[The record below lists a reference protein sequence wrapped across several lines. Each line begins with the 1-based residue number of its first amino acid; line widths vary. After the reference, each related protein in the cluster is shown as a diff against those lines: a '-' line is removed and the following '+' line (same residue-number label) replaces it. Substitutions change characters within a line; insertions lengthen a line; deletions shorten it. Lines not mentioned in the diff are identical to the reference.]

1 MSDPTAIHQV
11 LWTGGWDSTFRV
23 AELVLVHG
31 RAVQPWYVADPERR
45 TTEREIEVMA
55 DLAHRMRQV
64 DPDAG
69 RLLLPVRIVALAD
82 LPPDEAVSA
91 SAQRVGAQYPMGA
104 QYGWLPR
111 LVPLA
116 GWQVLEF
123 SHENDGRYKFV
134 PLASFRRN
142 PAPAPDDWFVVDE
155 SACDADRYR
164 VFGGFRYPVLDV
176 TKRQMAQRARSGGFE
191 AILDQ
196 AWSCRWPTLRGTPCG
211 QCSPCRQIREAGLT
225 DRVPPDT
232 AVRRTVHRWHWDWV
246 RRGES
251 ARIRARSIRA
261 RLARR

>member
-1 MSDPTAIHQV
+1 M
-11 LWTGGWDSTFRV
+11 LFRV
-23 AELVLVHG
+23 VKAVCHIKQPYLHGGIPQPLRGVAQRPSERVAVEIDHAVRQCELF
-31 RAVQPWYVADPERR
+31 AQA
-45 TTEREIEVMA
+45 
-55 DLAHRMRQV
+55 
-64 DPDAG
+64 
-69 RLLLPVRIVALAD
+69 
-82 LPPDEAVSA
+82 
-91 SAQRVGAQYPMGA
+91 AQRVGAQYPMGA